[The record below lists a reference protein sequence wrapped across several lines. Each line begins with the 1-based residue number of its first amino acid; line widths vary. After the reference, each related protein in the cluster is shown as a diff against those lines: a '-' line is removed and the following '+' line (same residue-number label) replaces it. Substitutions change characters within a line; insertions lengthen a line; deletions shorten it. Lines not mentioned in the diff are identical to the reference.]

1 MERQDI
7 KAALHICGF
16 KTLVHRDF
24 IVETE
29 FGIWRSFTSVDSNV
43 FATFGARLAFA
54 GYNVTATQILNLS
67 VLKFWVEDKYRMKE
81 DFTSNDFGQEIEQ
94 YFPLYQTFLIAQST
108 SHTISNGPKFSVND
122 YNEFNLGTKQV
133 LQSVLGSG
141 GAPLSYVIQNI
152 KVRPMN
158 STLRGSRRRAKTYW
172 KAPLVGAVFNADN
185 CPVWMYLIQR
195 YQNTPG

>member
-81 DFTSNDFGQEIEQ
+81 NFTFNDFRQEIEQ
-94 YFPLYQTFLIAQST
+94 FFPLCQTFLIAQST
-108 SHTISNGPKFSVND
+108 SHIIPNGSKFSVNVYD
-122 YNEFNLGTKQV
+122 EFNLGTK
-133 LQSVLGSG
+133 
-141 GAPLSYVIQNI
+141 
-152 KVRPMN
+152 
-158 STLRGSRRRAKTYW
+158 
-172 KAPLVGAVFNADN
+172 
-185 CPVWMYLIQR
+185 
-195 YQNTPG
+195 